1 MSRSLNKIMLIG
13 NLGQDP
19 EIRTTANGTRVA
31 NFSLATSR
39 RWTGQDGQPQ
49 EKTEWHRIVVWEQK
63 FGRGGGGGE
72 GGGMSLVDIVER
84 YLKKG
89 EKAYVE
95 GSIEYRQYE
104 DKDGVTK
111 YMTEIRAREI
121 LLLGGRGE
129 GGEFQGGGGGGARRE
144 YGGGGGGGGY
154 GGGGGG
160 GGGYGGGGGG
170 GRAQQ
175 PARSGGGSGGGA
187 GGAGGGA
194 GGGGR
199 GGNYDDFQAPPFE
212 DDDDLPF

>member
-19 EIRTTANGTRVA
+19 EIRTTANGTRMA

-63 FGRGGGGGE
+63 SGRGGGE

-104 DKDGVTK
+104 DKKDGVTK
-111 YMTEIRAREI
+111 YMTEIRAREV

-129 GGEFQGGGGGGARRE
+129 GGGDYQGGGGGGARRE
-144 YGGGGGGGGY
+144 YGGGGGGGG
-154 GGGGGG
+154 
-160 GGGYGGGGGG
+160 GGGYGGGGGGG

-175 PARSGGGSGGGA
+175 PARSGGGASGGG
-187 GGAGGGA
+187 